1 MRKPIS
7 WEEYWIKQAELIAQR
22 SKDPITQVGAV
33 VIDKDNRQRAAGY
46 NGFPR
51 GVKET
56 EERWERPLKYK
67 FAVHAEINLIANAV
81 RLGVGLADCTMY
93 ITIPPCDSCAKAIIQ
108 AGITKVVFK
117 NLPNPGSTLD
127 YEQTRLLFS
136 EAGVELVQ
144 YQNPQ

>member
-56 EERWERPLKYK
+56 DERWERPLKYK

-81 RLGVGLADCTMY
+81 GWVLDSPIVQCILRFLLAM
-93 ITIPPCDSCAKAIIQ
+93 
-108 AGITKVVFK
+108 VVQRQLYK
-117 NLPNPGSTLD
+117 Q
-127 YEQTRLLFS
+127 E
-136 EAGVELVQ
+136 
-144 YQNPQ
+144 

>member
-1 MRKPIS
+1 M
-7 WEEYWIKQAELIAQR
+7 
-22 SKDPITQVGAV
+22 

-56 EERWERPLKYK
+56 DERWERPLKYK

-93 ITIPPCDSCAKAIIQ
+93 ITIPPCDGCAKAIIQ
-108 AGITKVVFK
+108 AGITKVIYK
-117 NLPNPGSTLD
+117 DLPNPGSTLD

-144 YQNPQ
+144 YQKT